1 MWFPASGEQPRGD
14 PSRNPPK
21 PFGVLI
27 FDNRMMKRLKNFRR
41 RFSQCL
47 TAAKRSRPR
56 PTTRKRNEEKRTA
69 SEVQAASRGRRTAG
83 ARAARPVR
91 ELRRQMQARQGWRYP
106 ADAVSRRRWRMQ
118 GAGGQAAASG
128 CGTTSPK
135 KDEGRAAERDQGGHA
150 RLVSPPPAQRNP
162 RKRGESRRTRPRA

>member
-1 MWFPASGEQPRGD
+1 MAASAILIAVESEMS
-14 PSRNPPK
+14 PSPSALGANT
-21 PFGVLI
+21 
-27 FDNRMMKRLKNFRR
+27 KN
-41 RFSQCL
+41 S
-47 TAAKRSRPR
+47 TPHWKTAAAKRSRLR

-91 ELRRQMQARQGWRYP
+91 ELHRQMQARQGWRYP
-106 ADAVSRRRWRMQ
+106 ADDVSRRRWRMQ

-135 KDEGRAAERDQGGHA
+135 KDEGRAAEREQGAMRGLFRRRSGA
-150 RLVSPPPAQRNP
+150 ERFRPRRAVQDSPPRL
-162 RKRGESRRTRPRA
+162 T